1 MYEHVNNNNVENEN
15 ETESE
20 TTKIKEF
27 YWIFLKS

>member
-1 MYEHVNNNNVENEN
+1 MYEHVNDSNLENEN

-20 TTKIKEF
+20 TMKIKEF